1 MFINYCVANFCL
13 PAEEDTPFAEIVFV
27 GLERAEA
34 KEVIDLYNKVILSQ
48 GFCEKC
54 RYGSVKSVGRVL

>member
-13 PAEEDTPFAEIVFV
+13 PAEEDTPFAEILFV

-34 KEVIDLYNKVILSQ
+34 KEVIDLYNKVHEV
-48 GFCEKC
+48 FNNFTE
-54 RYGSVKSVGRVL
+54 GSR